1 MRGRKFL
8 PRGHLCLGH
17 PLLQSLETPLLTGY
31 GKSFCY
37 ASLPAIFLP
46 AFWKAWHHHNGSDCH
61 CNKLST
67 MISSHVLWG
76 WTSLSLLHYISPMQ
90 TWCTTLESTPTVVET
105 FKPLLKRIRN
115 DREKC
120 PSTIV
125 YLQSYNI
132 MCRYLLIPRLYT
144 FTKPIHLHVVIA
156 TVENLR
162 WQFYT
167 QSKSVPCM

>member
-1 MRGRKFL
+1 MIHVFGIL
-8 PRGHLCLGH
+8 P
-17 PLLQSLETPLLTGY
+17 TGY

-67 MISSHVLWG
+67 MISHPYSGDGQACHCCIII
-76 WTSLSLLHYISPMQ
+76 ISPMQ

-132 MCRYLLIPRLYT
+132 IMCRYLSIPIRSQN
-144 FTKPIHLHVVIA
+144 PAI
-156 TVENLR
+156 
-162 WQFYT
+162 
-167 QSKSVPCM
+167 CMLLLPQ